1 MNILVTGAQG
11 QLGHALRR
19 VSGGSVNEW
28 YFSDVL
34 AGEDVVKL
42 DMTDKE
48 GVEAFVLE
56 KDIKVIINCAAYTNV
71 EKAEDDEGFA
81 YKLNAEGPAVLAAAA
96 VRNDALLIHV
106 STDYVFD
113 GKGYIPYR
121 EDMQTAPVSAYGRTK
136 LAGEEAVAASGCRY
150 MIFRTAWL
158 YYDEGKNFV
167 EKMLELTASRPMV
180 KVVFD
185 QVGTPTYAGDLALA
199 IFSIIEGDIYKGNE
213 GIYHFSNEGVCSWY
227 DFALEIAMAAGHDN
241 CKVQP
246 CHSNEFPSKVTRP
259 PFSVLDKT
267 KIKTTFGIEIPHW
280 RDSMLYCLQRLA
292 KQQQ

>member
-19 VSGGSVNEW
+19 VSGGSGNEW

-185 QVGTPTYAGDLALA
+185 QVGTPTYALDLAEL
-199 IFSIIEGDIYKGNE
+199 IYLIVEDNLYSVS
-213 GIYHFSNEGVCSWY
+213 GIWHYSNEGVCSWY
-227 DFALEIAMAAGHDN
+227 DFAREICYMAGHLCD
-241 CKVQP
+241 VQP
-246 CHSNEFPSKVTRP
+246 CRTEEFPTKAARP
-259 PFSVLDKT
+259 HFSVLDKT
-267 KIKTTFGIEIPHW
+267 KVKVDFGVEIPHW
-280 RDSMLYCLQRLA
+280 KDSLTVYMMN
-292 KQQQ
+292 KT